1 MIRAPVGRYIR
12 YWYTYRTAVPVAIPV
27 RLSGVM
33 YWLYTQQAAC
43 DTHSGCVIN
52 ISVHPEDRLIA
63 LSNPDPNVVIVG
75 VDNAS
80 VDKIGVY
87 PVPRDRYAQVLHNL
101 EAAGA
106 AVVAFDVGFS
116 DSREIQTDDVFAKAL
131 ATSTIPVVLS
141 YGAGNT
147 RPADG

>member
-12 YWYTYRTAVPVAIPV
+12 YWYTYRTAVAVVIAV
-27 RLSGVM
+27 LLSGVM

-80 VDKIGVY
+80 GDTIGVY
-87 PVPRDRYAQVLHNL
+87 PVPRERSAQVPQSL
-101 EAAGA
+101 EAAGP
-106 AVVAFDVGFS
+106 AVDGYEVGFP
-116 DSREIQTDDVFAKAL
+116 DPREPKTVDPFAGALPGRTD
-131 ATSTIPVVLS
+131 PV
-141 YGAGNT
+141 
-147 RPADG
+147 